1 VTQHLYRMYDANENL
16 LYIGVSVNA
25 LARFAQHKLDKPWI
39 DDVAKV
45 TIESHKCSRSEI
57 EAMEREAIVLE
68 RPRHNVAHNT
78 SVREAAASGDPW
90 GIAQLARRT
99 DGHGHVTFDHF
110 VPFALDEYRGLRE
123 SIDRFIDAAHHVD
136 DSGFATLLG
145 RYLTINGMAQLLR
158 EIVAARQ
165 YPDMHH
171 RCEVEDLPPVQFPI
185 ARDADGRCWYMCPA
199 CDERWR
205 CWYR

>member
-1 VTQHLYRMYDANENL
+1 MTQHLYRMYDANENL

-25 LARFAQHKLDKPWI
+25 LARFGSTSSTSPGSMTSRRSRSSRKVFALGDRGDGARGHRVGAAAAQRGAQHQCARPPRAAI
-39 DDVAKV
+39 RG
-45 TIESHKCSRSEI
+45 ES
-57 EAMEREAIVLE
+57 
-68 RPRHNVAHNT
+68 
-78 SVREAAASGDPW
+78 
-90 GIAQLARRT
+90 QLARRT

-110 VPFALDEYRGLRE
+110 APFALDEYRGLRE

-136 DSGFATLLG
+136 DPA
-145 RYLTINGMAQLLR
+145 LR
-158 EIVAARQ
+158 RPGALPHDQRDGPTTCEIVAARQ